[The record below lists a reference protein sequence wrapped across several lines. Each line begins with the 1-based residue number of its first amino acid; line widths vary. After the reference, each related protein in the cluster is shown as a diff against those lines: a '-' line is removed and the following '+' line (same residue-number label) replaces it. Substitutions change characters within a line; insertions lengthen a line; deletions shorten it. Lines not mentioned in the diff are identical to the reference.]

1 MASKVKE
8 IGERQDRIQKIQ
20 DKIELQ
26 TEYNQNHYTLIE
38 NFVEKYIPIQT

>member
-8 IGERQDRIQKIQ
+8 IGERQDRLQATQAKV
-20 DKIELQ
+20 ELQ

-38 NFVEKYIPIQT
+38 NFVEKYVPIQV